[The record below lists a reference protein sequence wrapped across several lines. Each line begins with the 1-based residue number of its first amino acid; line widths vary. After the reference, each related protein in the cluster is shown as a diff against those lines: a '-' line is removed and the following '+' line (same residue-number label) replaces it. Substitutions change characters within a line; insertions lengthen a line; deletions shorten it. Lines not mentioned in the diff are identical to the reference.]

1 MNVLED
7 PAGLAELQAL
17 GVRSVPVLSR
27 GKDFVFGQSLPQIVA
42 FLGLAEKAGPALSV
56 DDLCRRLDKFMSAA
70 IALLPLMPADR
81 LHVHVPGRPRSYRAL
96 AWHLFKVV
104 DAYLD
109 AERGTS
115 LEQAAFREEPAADAA
130 ADALVGYGTK
140 VQRRFQA
147 WQSGGDR
154 DPARSLAT
162 YYGAQSLHEL
172 LERTTWHCGQHV
184 RQWMML
190 LEREGASFDRPLSE
204 ADFAR
209 LPMPANVWDG

>member
-56 DDLCRRLDKFMSAA
+56 DELCRRLDKFMSAA
-70 IALLPLMPADR
+70 IALLPLMPAER

-130 ADALVGYGTK
+130 ADTLVGYGTA

-147 WQSGGDR
+147 WQSSGDR

-172 LERTTWHCGQHV
+172 LERTTWHRGQHV

>member
-7 PAGLAELQAL
+7 PAGLTELQAL

-42 FLGLAEKAGPALSV
+42 FLGLAEKAGPALSA
-56 DDLCRRLDKFMSAA
+56 DELCRRLDKFMSAA
-70 IALLPLMPADR
+70 LALLPLMPAER
-81 LHVHVPGRPRSYRAL
+81 LHIHVPGRPRSYRAL
-96 AWHLFKVV
+96 AFHLFKVV
-104 DAYLD
+104 DAFLD
-109 AERGTS
+109 AEQGIT
-115 LEQAAFREEPAADAA
+115 LVQAMFREEPAPDAGHE
-130 ADALVGYGTK
+130 ALVDYGTSI
-140 VQRRFQA
+140 RDRFRA
-147 WQSGGDR
+147 WLSDGDTN
-154 DPARSLAT
+154 PARSLDT

-172 LERTTWHCGQHV
+172 LERTTWHSGQHV

-190 LEREGASFDRPLSE
+190 LEREGVTFQRPLVD

>member
-56 DDLCRRLDKFMSAA
+56 DELSRRLDRFMSAA
-70 IALLPLMPADR
+70 RALLPLMPADR

-104 DAYLD
+104 EAFLD
-109 AERGTS
+109 AERGIT
-115 LEQAAFREEPAADAA
+115 LVQAMFREEPAVDAA
-130 ADALVGYGTK
+130 ADTLVGYGTT
-140 VQRRFQA
+140 VQRRFRT
-147 WQSGGDR
+147 WLSDGDR

-162 YYGAQSLHEL
+162 YYGPQSLHEL
-172 LERTTWHCGQHV
+172 LERTTWHSGQHV

-190 LEREGASFDRPLSE
+190 LEREGVDFDRPLSE

>member
-42 FLGLAEKAGPALSV
+42 FLGLTEKAGPALSV
-56 DDLCRRLDKFMSAA
+56 DELSRRLDKFMSAA
-70 IALLPLMPADR
+70 IALLPLMPAER

-104 DAYLD
+104 EAFLD
-109 AERGTS
+109 AERGIT
-115 LEQAAFREEPAADAA
+115 LVQAMFREEPAADAP
-130 ADALVGYGTK
+130 ADTLVGYGTD
-140 VQRRFQA
+140 VQRRFRT
-147 WQSGGDR
+147 WQSDGDR

-162 YYGAQSLHEL
+162 YYGPQSLHEL
-172 LERTTWHCGQHV
+172 LERTTWHSGQHV

-190 LEREGASFDRPLSE
+190 LEREGVVLERPLSE

>member
-56 DDLCRRLDKFMSAA
+56 DELSRRLDRFMGAA
-70 IALLPLMPADR
+70 VGLLPLMPADR

-96 AWHLFKVV
+96 GWHLFKVV
-104 DAYLD
+104 DAHLD

-115 LEQAAFREEPAADAA
+115 LQQAAFREEPAADAA
-130 ADALVGYGTK
+130 ADTLVAYG
-140 VQRRFQA
+140 VSVRSRFQA
-147 WQSGGDR
+147 WQSDGDR
-154 DPARSLAT
+154 QPGRSLAT
-162 YYGAQSLHEL
+162 YYGPQSLHEL

-190 LEREGASFDRPLSE
+190 LEREGVAFERPLAD
-204 ADFAR
+204 ADFAQ
-209 LPMPANVWDG
+209 LPMPTNVWDG

>member
-42 FLGLAEKAGPALSV
+42 FLGLAEKAGPALPPAE
-56 DDLCRRLDKFMSAA
+56 LCQRLDKFMSAA
-70 IALLPLMPADR
+70 LALLPLMPAER

-96 AWHLFKVV
+96 AFHLFKVV
-104 DAYLD
+104 DAFLD
-109 AERGTS
+109 AEQGIT
-115 LEQAAFREEPAADAA
+115 LAQAMFREEPAPDAGHET
-130 ADALVGYGTK
+130 LVAYGASI
-140 VQRRFQA
+140 RNRFRA
-147 WQSGGDR
+147 WRSEGDT
-154 DPARSLAT
+154 DPSRSLAT

-172 LERTTWHCGQHV
+172 LERTTWHSGQHV

-190 LEREGASFDRPLSE
+190 LEREGVSFQRPLAD